1 MMRVPSE
8 LRGLGYG
15 PAEEARL
22 VQTRMGTDPNSPGK
36 QRARLASAI
45 AVVRLKA
52 TAASRFEYQARSYGL
67 GPSQTE
73 KAKTRLKVSKC
84 RICYK
89 PFC

>member
-1 MMRVPSE
+1 MRVPSE
-8 LRGLGYG
+8 LRGLGHG

-22 VQTRMGTDPNSPGK
+22 VQTRTGTDPNSPGK

-45 AVVRLKA
+45 AVVRLN
-52 TAASRFEYQARSYGL
+52 TTTASRFECPARSYSL

-84 RICYK
+84 GICYE